1 MESPHGVTVR
11 VPQGDDMAEEDFE
24 GTGVHKDE

>member
-1 MESPHGVTVR
+1 VG

-24 GTGVHKDE
+24 GAVVVNGWHNG